1 MHPSIFKSYDI
12 RGVIPDDWEA
22 QDARRIAKA
31 LCKLKNPKRVLI
43 GHDARTSSAAIQE
56 ALVGGFVTSG
66 VSVMKVGACS
76 TPMFTFAMGEADGA
90 YDLGVMVTASHNPA
104 QYNGLKILTADVL
117 PLGIGSGMEE
127 LRDLAMNEEPLLDA
141 QEIGSVEE
149 TDDLVDRYVS
159 YVMQL
164 AQLSPL
170 KGPVRVAVDA
180 GNGMNG
186 LTLPKLCKSI
196 PELEV
201 SKLYWDPDCTFP
213 NHEANPLKQETLED
227 VRKLVVRDD
236 CLMGVAFDGDGDR
249 VGFMDE
255 KGNPV
260 PGDLMV
266 AILTEALL
274 RRQKTDGKPVVL
286 HDVRTSWSVAD
297 GIREAGGEPRAV
309 RVGHAHIK
317 RAMRETG
324 AAFAGELSMH
334 YYFPQMWGGESGE
347 LAMLLLLDL
356 MMTTG
361 KPLSA
366 LWRPLAVYANTGEL
380 NYPVTDTNAVLARL
394 REMYASHASNVSELD
409 GVKCE
414 FRSTEQPEQSWWFSA
429 RTSNTE
435 PLLRLVVEARTEELL
450 QEKLRELE
458 AVIKQG

>member
-12 RGVIPDDWEA
+12 RGVIPEDWEA
-22 QDARRIAKA
+22 LDARRIAKA

-43 GHDARTSSAAIQE
+43 GHDARPTSAAVQE
-56 ALVGGFVTSG
+56 ALIGGFVTSG

-104 QYNGLKILTADVL
+104 KYNGLKILTSDVL

-127 LRDLAMNEEPLLDA
+127 LRDLAMSDEPLLDA
-141 QEIGSVEE
+141 QTIGTVEE
-149 TDDLVDRYVS
+149 TGDLVDRYVS
-159 YVMQL
+159 YVFSL
-164 AQLSPL
+164 AKFSPL
-170 KGPVRVAVDA
+170 KQPVRIAIDA

-186 LTLPKLCKSI
+186 LTLPKLCKAI
-196 PELEV
+196 PELEA

-213 NHEANPLKQETLED
+213 NHEANPLKRETLDEL
-227 VRKLVVRDD
+227 RKLVVRDD

-249 VGFMDE
+249 VGFVDE
-255 KGNPV
+255 KGDPV

-266 AILTEALL
+266 AILTTALL
-274 RRQKTDGKPVVL
+274 RKQKQDGKPIVL
-286 HDVRTSWSVAD
+286 HDVRTSWSVAEA
-297 GIREAGGEPRAV
+297 IKEAGGEPQDV

-334 YYFPQMWGGESGE
+334 YYFPQMWSGESGE

-356 MMTTG
+356 LIATG
-361 KPLSA
+361 KPLSE

-380 NYPVTDTNAVLARL
+380 NYPVEDARSVLARL
-394 REMYASHASNVSELD
+394 RETYAPHASNVSELD
-409 GVKCE
+409 GIKCE
-414 FRSTEQPEQSWWFSA
+414 FRSTEQPWWFSA
-429 RTSNTE
+429 RASNTE
-435 PLLRLVVEARTEELL
+435 PLLRLVVEAKTEELL
-450 QEKLRELE
+450 QEKLGELE
-458 AVIKQG
+458 TIIKG